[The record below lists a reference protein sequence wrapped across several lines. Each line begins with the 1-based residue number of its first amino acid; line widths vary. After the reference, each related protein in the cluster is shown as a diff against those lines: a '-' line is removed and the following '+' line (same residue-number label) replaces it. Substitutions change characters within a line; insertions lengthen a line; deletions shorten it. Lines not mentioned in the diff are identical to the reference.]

1 VRLLVDTHALLW
13 WLTDNPRL
21 SYAAEAAISDPD
33 NEVFVS
39 ACIGYE
45 IAYKQRLGRLPAL
58 PESLARRL
66 EREGIETLPVSLAH
80 ALAAAAL
87 PGPHRDPW
95 DGAMSQA
102 DGRQRLRRLQSADC
116 LVAERLARAVARRE
130 KISSCI
136 AGTLASRRIGKVPAR
151 LIRDGLGSGEP

>member
-1 VRLLVDTHALLW
+1 MRLLIDTHALLW

-21 SYAAEAAISDPD
+21 SYAAEAAISNPD

-95 DGAMSQA
+95 DRIMMAQA
-102 DGRQRLRRLQSADC
+102 L
-116 LVAERLARAVARRE
+116 AERCHMVTVDKVFADY
-130 KISSCI
+130 
-136 AGTLASRRIGKVPAR
+136 KVPV
-151 LIRDGLGSGEP
+151 LW

>member
-1 VRLLVDTHALLW
+1 VRLLIDTHALLW

-21 SYAAEAAISDPD
+21 SYAAEAAISNPD

-66 EREGIETLPVSLAH
+66 EREGIETLPVSLEH
-80 ALAAAAL
+80 AVAAAAL

-95 DGAMSQA
+95 DRIMMAQA
-102 DGRQRLRRLQSADC
+102 LAESCHMVTVDKVFADYN
-116 LVAERLARAVARRE
+116 
-130 KISSCI
+130 
-136 AGTLASRRIGKVPAR
+136 VPV
-151 LIRDGLGSGEP
+151 LW